1 MRPINTHD
9 CNQRCL
15 FPPPNLRQ
23 RLEGFY
29 LLAIPHFPQLLP
41 GLWTSRSLCNGLSS
55 DVTSLVQTGKEMEDY
70 RNPNILGKNPVKAQ
84 KS

>member
-1 MRPINTHD
+1 MTAIRGVFSHHPISG
-9 CNQRCL
+9 RV
-15 FPPPNLRQ
+15 
-23 RLEGFY
+23 EGFY

-84 KS
+84 KR